1 MVLIENRKIAP
12 VASYQFKAEVT
23 ICDKNQQDVTL
34 PLFYEPTIT
43 SCTFRQTC
51 ILVGDESNPSTLFP
65 KKNKPYVI
73 ISPDEKETMLE
84 NCDQSDDILSKHK
97 ISPIKNGENSPEP
110 PLIGSLSQENEMD
123 LPYLSLKKFR
133 SKSKDGI
140 EIFSKS
146 ENHEKSVPAKQKRH
160 KFPQHCGMDD
170 LLREKGKEVSRPPQQ
185 PVVIKQNGPTTVIFR
200 FKYHP
205 EYVQTGYMILINDE
219 KLKAVGKVIQTYSI

>member
-1 MVLIENRKIAP
+1 MVLIENRKTAP
-12 VASYQFKAEVT
+12 VSSYQFKAEVT
-23 ICDKNQQDVTL
+23 ICDKNQQDVVL
-34 PLFYEPTIT
+34 PQFYEPTIT

-51 ILVGDESNPSTLFP
+51 ILVGEDSHSSAHFP

-97 ISPIKNGENSPEP
+97 LSPLKSGKKSTEAQNFSNFPQEGEFE
-110 PLIGSLSQENEMD
+110 
-123 LPYLSLKKFR
+123 LPFLSLKKFR

-146 ENHEKSVPAKQKRH
+146 ENNEKSVPSKQKRH
-160 KFPQHCGMDD
+160 KFPQHCGIDD
-170 LLREKGKEVSRPPQQ
+170 LLREKGKEVSRPLQQ
-185 PVVIKQNGPTTVIFR
+185 PVVLKQNGPTTVIFR

-219 KLKAVGKVIQTYSI
+219 KLKAVGKVTQIYSI